1 MVTVIM
7 CLCQSAMYLYTVFL
21 TTYYLDCGEYGYYT
35 SGIDNRTMAVTV
47 MNWPTKIGF
56 ALGGSLVGYTV
67 GWAGYH
73 APVDGAAAYFES
85 MDKFLMVWG
94 FFPAVLMVIGAVIIM
109 LGYKLTDE
117 QAAMYA
123 RANAERELSV

>member
-1 MVTVIM
+1 M
-7 CLCQSAMYLYTVFL
+7 
-21 TTYYLDCGEYGYYT
+21 
-35 SGIDNRTMAVTV
+35 
-47 MNWPTKIGF
+47 
-56 ALGGSLVGYTV
+56 
-67 GWAGYH
+67 
-73 APVDGAAAYFES
+73 DGAAAYFES

-94 FFPAVLMVIGAVIIM
+94 LFPAVLMVIGAVIIM